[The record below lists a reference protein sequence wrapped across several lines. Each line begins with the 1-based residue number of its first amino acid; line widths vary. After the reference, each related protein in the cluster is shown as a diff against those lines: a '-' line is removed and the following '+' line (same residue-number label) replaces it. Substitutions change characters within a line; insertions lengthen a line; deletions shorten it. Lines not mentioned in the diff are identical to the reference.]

1 MEKTQIL
8 YLWKIDRT
16 RLNSKYNTIVGCI
29 YRLPSYS
36 LKSFNALLTSRL
48 SILHSEKKQ
57 LYIAGDFN
65 VNIDPLVKN
74 DINTQTFKNIF
85 SSNFLFPLIDKP
97 TRVTCHSVT
106 IIDNIFSNASDI
118 ANTSRSGILRLSI
131 SDHYAVFCVNTSIN
145 VKADKQTVTKRNY
158 SQKSISKFT
167 KSLTNQSRISI
178 NILDVQSAFSWFQRV
193 IDLHFEEH
201 FPKQTFTM
209 TYKTRLPWLTEKLRT
224 QIKEKNAMHTQ
235 VILNPSN
242 TLLNSEYKRLRNELT
257 SSLRNCELQYY
268 SNKLE
273 LNKSD
278 LKKTWDVLRII
289 LGKDTNN
296 SKRTLKL
303 NIKGKCVTYSMEIAN
318 NFNTFFVSIGSE
330 LAKDIVSTANPMSYI
345 KNCNNSIVIPPVTM
359 IEVRQTILALK
370 NSSAGWDDLPALV
383 AKQSIDSYIE
393 PLMCLINRSFSD
405 GIFPNELK
413 LARVVPIFKSGDS
426 TVLSNY
432 RPISILSF
440 FAKVFEKLLYK
451 YLLNFLDDN
460 NILYNYQFGFR
471 EKH

>member
-1 MEKTQIL
+1 
-8 YLWKIDRT
+8 
-16 RLNSKYNTIVGCI
+16 
-29 YRLPSYS
+29 
-36 LKSFNALLTSRL
+36 
-48 SILHSEKKQ
+48 
-57 LYIAGDFN
+57 
-65 VNIDPLVKN
+65 
-74 DINTQTFKNIF
+74 
-85 SSNFLFPLIDKP
+85 
-97 TRVTCHSVT
+97 
-106 IIDNIFSNASDI
+106 
-118 ANTSRSGILRLSI
+118 
-131 SDHYAVFCVNTSIN
+131 
-145 VKADKQTVTKRNY
+145 
-158 SQKSISKFT
+158 
-167 KSLTNQSRISI
+167 
-178 NILDVQSAFSWFQRV
+178 
-193 IDLHFEEH
+193 
-201 FPKQTFTM
+201 
-209 TYKTRLPWLTEKLRT
+209 
-224 QIKEKNAMHTQ
+224 MHTQ
-235 VILNPSN
+235 VILNPGD

-257 SSLRNCELQYY
+257 SALRKCELQYY
-268 SNKLE
+268 SNNLE

-303 NIKGKCVTYSMEIAN
+303 NIKGKCVTDSMEIAN

-330 LAKDIVSTANPMSYI
+330 PAKDIVSTANPMSYI
-345 KNCNNSIVIPPVTM
+345 NNCNNSIVIPPVTM
-359 IEVRQTILALK
+359 IEVRQTIVSLK

-393 PLMCLINRSFSD
+393 PLKCLINRSFSD

-460 NILYNYQFGFR
+460 NILYNYQFSFR
-471 EKH
+471 EKHSTQQAILALLGDRRYYHRSVS